1 MTDTIWNWPTTS
13 PPKTRSFR
21 LRAFNISSMA
31 AQTQEYISGGL
42 MVQRFEAGLTLPPQS
57 SEQWRDLDG
66 LIVALRGASG
76 KIRLWDHQ
84 RKEPFYNTGIPA
96 STATWDGGAAW
107 NDGALWTAGKLPP
120 FVVSGENRSRG
131 EANLLIKGFPASL
144 SGVLR
149 RGDLFEVRPNGIPA
163 AHAHL
168 YQVTRWANSNASGES
183 RVYFEPGLRRGLRS
197 GDQVV
202 IGGAG
207 LFPMSVFRLASD
219 DEGDIEVNE
228 AGHGSVGVR
237 FVEVLPHA

>member
-1 MTDTIWNWPTTS
+1 MTEPIWNWTTKS

-66 LIVALRGASG
+66 LIVALRGSSG

-84 RKEPFYNTGIPA
+84 RKEPFYNSTVAA
-96 STATWDGGAAW
+96 SGATWD
-107 NDGALWTAGKLPP
+107 DGSTFDDGSLWQSGKLPP
-120 FVVSGENRSRG
+120 LVVAGENRSRG
-131 EANLLIKGFPASL
+131 EANLLMTGFPASL

-163 AHAHL
+163 EHAHL
-168 YQVTRWANSNASGES
+168 YQVTRWANSNASGQT
-183 RVYFEPGLRRGLRS
+183 RVSFEPGLRRGLRF
-197 GDQVV
+197 GDQIV
-202 IGGAG
+202 IGGG
-207 LFPMSVFRLASD
+207 GIYPMSVFRLASD
-219 DEGDIEVNE
+219 DEGSIEVNE
-228 AGHGSVGVR
+228 AGHGAVGLR
-237 FVEVLPHA
+237 FTEVLPHA